1 MIYQCKD
8 CCKNFGCVLVH
19 VHQVSVVQ
27 GEGREKKKRKEGRK
41 GGEAM
46 ACAADKMRRDE
57 RGDLLGFYCL
67 VLCISV
73 SLSRPRERVFIVRCQ
88 SQAVLTS
95 MLRHGQR

>member
-1 MIYQCKD
+1 M
-8 CCKNFGCVLVH
+8 VH
-19 VHQVSVVQ
+19 T
-27 GEGREKKKRKEGRK
+27 EDET
-41 GGEAM
+41 
-46 ACAADKMRRDE
+46 RRDE
-57 RGDLLGFYCL
+57 KGDLLGFYCL